1 LLVGANAR
9 LTSGRPLNAF
19 GIGHPNGVPVYGD
32 TFYLCSA
39 NCDDADMANE
49 YLKFPRGTY
58 SRTDWTFQLDLNA
71 TYTTQLANTE
81 VELRFDVYNLLDSQ
95 AVTNRYEFAETG
107 TPGNAD
113 NAFMLPTTYQTPR
126 YVQLSAGIKF

>member
-1 LLVGANAR
+1 
-9 LTSGRPLNAF
+9 
-19 GIGHPNGVPVYGD
+19 
-32 TFYLCSA
+32 
-39 NCDDADMANE
+39 M
-49 YLKFPRGTY
+49 
-58 SRTDWTFQLDLNA
+58 NA